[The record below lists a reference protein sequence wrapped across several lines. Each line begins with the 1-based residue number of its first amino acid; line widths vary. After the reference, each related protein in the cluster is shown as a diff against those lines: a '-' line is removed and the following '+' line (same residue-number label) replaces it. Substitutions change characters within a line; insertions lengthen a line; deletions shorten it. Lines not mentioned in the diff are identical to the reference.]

1 MFIFAQKLLDYAK
14 KKGFEPAEVY
24 IEKFVE
30 KSFDLKNEIDY
41 SKSLN
46 ETIGLA
52 LRLLRGNL
60 VFFVNS
66 TLNDEKKI
74 EELIDNASSI
84 NFSKVSDTQILPTLN
99 EEFSF
104 NELHTFD
111 ELKIKEII
119 YEMSSIAKNFDK
131 RIESVKSASVNINE
145 KYTWVLNSFGLKTHQ
160 AYSAI
165 DSQVS
170 VLAKDKT
177 QEMGWFD
184 ERGFNLD
191 DINFKNIAQNASKRA
206 IEKLSPSNFST
217 KKLSVILSNE
227 VMSYMLRY
235 FFNIFNAQ
243 SIIDKTTK
251 LELGKKLFSS
261 TINIIDDKEAKKG
274 IKFFIDEE
282 GIKKEPTIVVE
293 NGELKTF
300 LHNTYTSYKLNCPN
314 TANARR
320 FGFLNPVKVGPA
332 NFYLKPSNKS
342 LEGLL
347 NIVDGFYITEIMGM
361 HMANPISGDFS
372 LGVSGFLIESG
383 EKIQYIKASTFSD
396 NFYNMM
402 AKVMAISNDLYFS
415 GSVGSPSVWVTDCVI
430 GGEN

>member
-1 MFIFAQKLLDYAK
+1 MFNFAKKLLDYAK
-14 KKGFEPAEVY
+14 KKGFEQVEVY
-24 IEKFVE
+24 IEKLVE

-41 SKSLN
+41 SKNLN
-46 ETIGLA
+46 EIIGVA
-52 LRLLRGNL
+52 LRLLKGNL

-74 EELIDNASSI
+74 EALIDNASLI
-84 NFSKVSDTQILPTLN
+84 NFSKICDAQILPPLK
-99 EEFSF
+99 EEFNF
-104 NELHTFD
+104 NEVHTFD

-131 RIESVKSASVNINE
+131 RIENVKSASVNINE
-145 KYTWVLNSFGLKTHQ
+145 KYTWVLNSFGLKAYQ
-160 AYSAI
+160 AYSII

-170 VLAKDKT
+170 VLAKDNI

-191 DINFKNIAQNASKRA
+191 DINFKSIAQNASKRA

-217 KKLSVILSNE
+217 KKLSVVLSNE

-235 FFNIFNAQ
+235 FFNIFSAQ

-261 TINIIDDKEAKKG
+261 AINIIDDKEAKKG
-274 IKFFIDEE
+274 IKFFVDEE

-293 NGELKTF
+293 NGEIRSF
-300 LHNTYTSYKLNCPN
+300 LHNTYTSHKLNCQN

-332 NFYLKPSNKS
+332 NFYLKPSNKT
-342 LEGLL
+342 LEELL
-347 NIVDGFYITEIMGM
+347 RIVDGFYITEIMGM

-372 LGVSGFLIESG
+372 LGVNGFLIESG
-383 EKIQYIKASTFSD
+383 EKIKYIKASTFSD
-396 NFYNMM
+396 NFYSLMT
-402 AKVMAISNDLYFS
+402 KVMAVSNDLYFS
-415 GSVGSPSVWVTDCVI
+415 SSVGSPSVWVADCVI